1 MADTTVESSETAAM
15 SPPQEASEV
24 PEVEDAAVSEVA
36 ADTSAP
42 NTEDVTEEEAPLTEE
57 NDGEVEIALAATAT
71 ASAAAAGAQIRKRLS
86 GLMKP
91 DSAGVLAKPI
101 SVGAKGVWRLGS
113 TGLPNVS
120 STTSCFRPMTARR
133 LSPGPGARRSLAAP
147 WMPLPAAARWR
158 NAISPADVTDWPANQ
173 SAAGVLS
180 LKRQNSE
187 MPQRQHSGLR
197 ALHR

>member
-1 MADTTVESSETAAM
+1 MADTIVESSETAAM
-15 SPPQEASEV
+15 SPSQEASEV
-24 PEVEDAAVSEVA
+24 PEAEDAAVSEVA
-36 ADTSAP
+36 ADPSAP
-42 NTEDVTEEEAPLTEE
+42 KTEDATEPEVPLTED
-57 NDGEVEIALAATAT
+57 NDGEVEIALA
-71 ASAAAAGAQIRKRLS
+71 SRRHRRRRRRSSVRKRLS

-158 NAISPADVTDWPANQ
+158 NAISPADATDWPANQ